1 MFKFFLFSWDN
12 IGESKGKFLLVT
24 QLALMSIAVKR
35 HQHFSVLCIQWKYY
49 AVTYSNNV
57 AISWINQSVLTK
69 KQKQLSNKVNLQWLQ
84 SSCSHVHWATTTIPP
99 FNWTN
104 ITGSIT
110 LTAAITDTPNDL
122 HRLGIRDRRKTNKCS
137 TALNLGYYTYCWV
150 TTIPFQGQHSLCSSH
165 GRSFFTEFSTM

>member
-1 MFKFFLFSWDN
+1 
-12 IGESKGKFLLVT
+12 
-24 QLALMSIAVKR
+24 MSIAVKR

-122 HRLGIRDRRKTNKCS
+122 HRLGIRDRRKSNKCS
-137 TALNLGYYTYCWV
+137 TALNLGYYTC
-150 TTIPFQGQHSLCSSH
+150 TAELLQSLFKGNIHYAVLMVVPVSQNSRPSKSTEWKLGKSYH
-165 GRSFFTEFSTM
+165 GSC